1 MDITATSALPA
12 QKHLFFR
19 PSPGSTLKKL
29 REKFATLYSGFVMSV
44 EKVRTQPRVRL
55 NTIFNKKRIG
65 TALLV
70 VVILVAVGVGI
81 RMYTLGRARV
91 QGVTSNTIMPGAKA
105 VSINREFSIPVYDKD
120 KVLSNPIRYTVTEAQ
135 LTKQIVIKGQKATA
149 VSGRTFLI
157 INLKLVNDFNESLF
171 LNTRNYVRIQPAGID
186 DRLAPEIHN
195 DTVEVQPL
203 STKMTRIGLPVNE
216 DQTSFTL
223 FVGEIDGPKE
233 EIPFSF

>member
-1 MDITATSALPA
+1 
-12 QKHLFFR
+12 
-19 PSPGSTLKKL
+19 
-29 REKFATLYSGFVMSV
+29 MSV
-44 EKVRTQPRVRL
+44 EKTRTAPRVRL
-55 NTIFNKKRIG
+55 NAIFNKKRLG

-70 VVILVAVGVGI
+70 VVVLIAVGAGI
-81 RMYTLGRARV
+81 RMYAINRARV
-91 QGVTSNTIMPGAKA
+91 QGATSITSLPNAKT

-120 KVLSNPIRYTVTEAQ
+120 KQLSNPVRYTITEAQ

-171 LNTRNYVRIQPAGID
+171 LNTRNYVRIQPVGVD

-203 STKMTRIGLPVNE
+203 STKLTRIGLPVNE
-216 DQTSFTL
+216 NQTTFTL
-223 FVGEIDGPKE
+223 YVGEINGPKE
-233 EIPFSF
+233 EIPVSF